1 MPPPVRHAAP
11 GAAEIHELLAAARPK
26 LRRMLAYGRVPVED
40 AEDVLHDA
48 LVALLRS
55 WEPVDV
61 IANREAWLLGTLR
74 ITIFQYWRRRTRERR
89 FRAELSRELAAS
101 EAAPQER
108 QDSARDLE
116 ALTADLPERDFQI
129 LWVRYGLCLKPR
141 EAAELLGCRPD
152 SVRKLCRRALE
163 RVRRR
168 LPPPAAAPARPAP
181 ASATPAS
188 PATAHPA
195 PVDPAPFTSTPGNP
209 AAVSSVPAV
218 PAPQPAKDHR
228 S

>member
-1 MPPPVRHAAP
+1 MVVTMTTTPGRRAAV
-11 GAAEIHELLAAARPK
+11 GAVEIHELLAAARPK
-26 LRRMLAYGRVPVED
+26 LRRMLATFDVPLED

-55 WEPVDV
+55 WDQMDGV
-61 IANREAWLLGTLR
+61 ANREAWLLGTLR
-74 ITIFQYWRRRTRERR
+74 ITIFQYWRARTRERR
-89 FRAELSRELAAS
+89 FLDQLSHELAAS
-101 EAAPQER
+101 ESAPQER

-116 ALTADLPERDFQI
+116 ALTADLTERDFQI

-168 LPPPAAAPARPAP
+168 LPQPPPAAPARPAP
-181 ASATPAS
+181 AGAAPTLPAAAAGAVPGS
-188 PATAHPA
+188 PAAGPAAAIPHPA
-195 PVDPAPFTSTPGNP
+195 PG
-209 AAVSSVPAV
+209 
-218 PAPQPAKDHR
+218 HR
-228 S
+228 P

>member
-1 MPPPVRHAAP
+1 MVATMTTTPTRL
-11 GAAEIHELLAAARPK
+11 GAIRAVEIRELLEAARPK
-26 LRRMLAYGRVPVED
+26 LRRMLAAWHVPIED
-40 AEDVLHDA
+40 AEDVLHNA
-48 LVALLRS
+48 LVALLRN
-55 WEPVDV
+55 WEQMDGV
-61 IANREAWLLGTLR
+61 ANREAWLLGTLR
-74 ITIFQYWRRRTRERR
+74 ITISQYWRERTRERR
-89 FRAELSRELAAS
+89 FLAQLSLDLAAS

-168 LPPPAAAPARPAP
+168 LPQPRAAAPARPAP
-181 ASATPAS
+181 ANPAS
-188 PATAHPA
+188 
-195 PVDPAPFTSTPGNP
+195 SSL
-209 AAVSSVPAV
+209 AAVS
-218 PAPQPAKDHR
+218 PAPPSPAPPPAAGHR
-228 S
+228 P

>member
-1 MPPPVRHAAP
+1 MPPPVRRTAP
-11 GAAEIHELLAAARPK
+11 GAAELHQLLTAARPK
-26 LRRMLAYGRVPVED
+26 LRRMLAYGKVPLAD

-48 LVALLRS
+48 LVALVMA
-55 WEPVDV
+55 WEQVGV
-61 IANREAWLLGTLR
+61 IGNREAWLIGTLR
-74 ITIFQYWRRRTRERR
+74 ITIFQYWRARKRERL
-89 FRAELSRELAAS
+89 FLEELSHELAAS
-101 EAAPQER
+101 ESAPQER

-168 LPPPAAAPARPAP
+168 LPPPPAAAAARPAP
-181 ASATPAS
+181 ASATPGK
-188 PATAHPA
+188 PA
-195 PVDPAPFTSTPGNP
+195 PVTPGP
-209 AAVSSVPAV
+209 AK
-218 PAPQPAKDHR
+218 PAPQPAKGHR

>member
-1 MPPPVRHAAP
+1 MVATMTTTPGRRAAVS
-11 GAAEIHELLAAARPK
+11 AVEIHELLAAARPK
-26 LRRMLAYGRVPVED
+26 LRRMLATFHVPLED

-55 WEPVDV
+55 WEQLDGV
-61 IANREAWLLGTLR
+61 ANREAWLLGTLR
-74 ITIFQYWRRRTRERR
+74 ITIFQYWRARTRERR
-89 FRAELSRELAAS
+89 FLDQLSHELAAS
-101 EAAPQER
+101 ESAPQER

-129 LWVRYGLCLKPR
+129 LWVRYGLCLPPR

-168 LPPPAAAPARPAP
+168 LPQPAPAAPAPPAPAGPAAAHPAAASPAP
-181 ASATPAS
+181 ASPAPAS
-188 PATAHPA
+188 PAPAGPVPASPHP
-195 PVDPAPFTSTPGNP
+195 TPG
-209 AAVSSVPAV
+209 
-218 PAPQPAKDHR
+218 HR
-228 S
+228 P

>member
-1 MPPPVRHAAP
+1 MVVTMTTTPGRRAAV
-11 GAAEIHELLAAARPK
+11 GAVEIHELLAAARPK
-26 LRRMLAYGRVPVED
+26 LRRMLATFDVPLAD

-55 WEPVDV
+55 WDQMDGV
-61 IANREAWLLGTLR
+61 ANREAWLLGTLR
-74 ITIFQYWRRRTRERR
+74 ITIFQYWRARTRERR
-89 FRAELSRELAAS
+89 FLDQLSHELAAS
-101 EAAPQER
+101 EASESAPQER

-129 LWVRYGLCLKPR
+129 LWLRYGLCLKPR

-168 LPPPAAAPARPAP
+168 LPQPPQPPPAAPERPVPTGPAP
-181 ASATPAS
+181 THPAAAGPVAGSPVAS
-188 PATAHPA
+188 PVADSHPA
-195 PVDPAPFTSTPGNP
+195 PG
-209 AAVSSVPAV
+209 
-218 PAPQPAKDHR
+218 HR
-228 S
+228 P